1 MLSLPLLHPLH
12 LTPPSLPF
20 SVQYRQ
26 CIQPSRGPKGK
37 GGETVHSGGAR
48 GACKR
53 GSEAVLLIEVAPG
66 LLLASGSPGVGA
78 AASCWWD
85 LKVL

>member
-1 MLSLPLLHPLH
+1 M
-12 LTPPSLPF
+12 
-20 SVQYRQ
+20 
-26 CIQPSRGPKGK
+26 
-37 GGETVHSGGAR
+37 HSGGAR

-53 GSEAVLLIEVAPG
+53 GSETVLLIEVAPG